1 MVAVPEWDA
10 GGLAPVMQTFVGH
23 LDVFD
28 HSPRLCTASDKDNV
42 SMCDTLAFGR
52 EMHGELEIL
61 SLSISFLMPF

>member
-1 MVAVPEWDA
+1 
-10 GGLAPVMQTFVGH
+10 MQTFVGH

-52 EMHGELEIL
+52 EMHGEVEIL
-61 SLSISFLMPF
+61 SLSISFPMPF